1 MLSSSQVSSGT
12 GTANYTDEELTAMCD
27 QALRSEIIKACSCA
41 YWENERFSNSLI
53 DAPERLQAVFDVL
66 LGYTKMFGVEE
77 VLERLVEPTQAP
89 RTEAQA
95 LRTDSSASTHHP

>member
-1 MLSSSQVSSGT
+1 MPSSSQVSSGT

-27 QALRSEIIKACSCA
+27 QALRSEIIKACACA

-66 LGYTKMFGVEE
+66 LGYTRMFGVEE

-89 RTEAQA
+89 SPHTEAQA
-95 LRTDSSASTHHP
+95 LQTH

>member
-27 QALRSEIIKACSCA
+27 QALRSEIIKACACA
-41 YWENERFSNSLI
+41 YWENERFANSLI

-66 LGYTKMFGVEE
+66 LGYTRMFGVEE
-77 VLERLVEPTQAP
+77 VLERLREPTQDP
-89 RTEAQA
+89 HTEAQA
-95 LRTDSSASTHHP
+95 LQTH